1 MNILKSEWYTEK
13 KKETK
18 PYNKKTLKKKKRLV
32 GQEPLKEETLAFF
45 VPVVPTGLDL
55 AFAYYLMIFCD
66 PITLVIFMLS

>member
-1 MNILKSEWYTEK
+1 MNILKSEWYTK
-13 KKETK
+13 KKR
-18 PYNKKTLKKKKRLV
+18 NKTLQQKNPKKKKRLV

>member
-1 MNILKSEWYTEK
+1 MNILKSEWYTK
-13 KKETK
+13 KKKKQNPTTK
-18 PYNKKTLKKKKRLV
+18 NPKKKKRLV